1 MTNKKLLQVELNEF
15 DPQFLRHQAEK
26 LNLKNTLKF
35 LDFTHSETMTDDKVE
50 HQGLDPWVQW
60 VNVHTGVPSDIH
72 GIKRLGDTRG
82 QKTSQIWEALAKGG
96 KRWAVWGVMNAPMGN
111 DKGGEVFMPDPWSFE
126 EVAYPNNLNDLLSL
140 PRYMARN
147 YLDANKVK
155 FTKKFMHFIRYYA
168 PISHWP
174 VLIKFTTEVVKSSIK
189 PGITI
194 HSLTTLLDY
203 LGALEFVRFRKEKSP
218 DYSVIFLNHI
228 AHLQH
233 QFWTKGEK
241 LHPEM
246 EFGLKVN
253 NLIMGLLLESRLKN
267 EAVIVLNGLKQVNVH
282 NKGFYVYRQKK
293 PESVF
298 RKLTANERV
307 EVEQCMTNDAH
318 LRFESEEEATSAL
331 LVLRN
336 LKLSDG
342 HSLLFVERVSKNFI
356 FVQLSVEHYIED
368 DVSITGSDREYN
380 FYDLFELVCERTGAH
395 VPNGD
400 LFADGITFPDNLYNH
415 NLFDATLGYF
425 DIH

>member
-35 LDFTHSETMTDDKVE
+35 LDFTHSETMTDDKIE

-96 KRWAVWGVMNAPMGN
+96 KRWAV
-111 DKGGEVFMPDPWSFE
+111 
-126 EVAYPNNLNDLLSL
+126 
-140 PRYMARN
+140 
-147 YLDANKVK
+147 

-253 NLIMGLLLESRLKN
+253 NLIMGLLLDSRLKN
-267 EAVIVLNGLKQVNVH
+267 EAVIVL
-282 NKGFYVYRQKK
+282 
-293 PESVF
+293 
-298 RKLTANERV
+298 
-307 EVEQCMTNDAH
+307 M
-318 LRFESEEEATSAL
+318 
-331 LVLRN
+331 
-336 LKLSDG
+336 
-342 HSLLFVERVSKNFI
+342 
-356 FVQLSVEHYIED
+356 
-368 DVSITGSDREYN
+368 
-380 FYDLFELVCERTGAH
+380 YDK
-395 VPNGD
+395 
-400 LFADGITFPDNLYNH
+400 
-415 NLFDATLGYF
+415 
-425 DIH
+425 